1 LDRFLRVMSRRA
13 VTLLLLVVD
22 FAALVVAHSLTELSA
37 KATILLAVIV
47 VVVSAAAR
55 NYRVQ
60 PIWRELAVLG
70 FAALAAGGADTALK
84 LQLGLPVHHGP
95 MVTAA
100 VFLVLAATGRAIVYA
115 SQTGRRAGNV
125 ARDLPG

>member
-1 LDRFLRVMSRRA
+1 MSRRA
-13 VTLLLLVVD
+13 VTPLLLLVD
-22 FAALVVAHSLTELSA
+22 FAALVVAHFLTQLSA
-37 KATILLAVIV
+37 KATILLAVMV

-60 PIWRELAVLG
+60 PIGRELAVLG
-70 FAALAAGGADTALK
+70 CAALAAGGADTALK
-84 LQLGLPVHHGP
+84 LQLGLPVRDGP

-100 VFLVLAATGRAIVYA
+100 VFLVLAAMGRAIVYA

-125 ARDLPG
+125 ARDLPR

>member
-13 VTLLLLVVD
+13 VTPLLLLVD

-60 PIWRELAVLG
+60 PSGPQLAVLG
-70 FAALAAGGADTALK
+70 FAALAAGAPTR
-84 LQLGLPVHHGP
+84 P
-95 MVTAA
+95 
-100 VFLVLAATGRAIVYA
+100 
-115 SQTGRRAGNV
+115 
-125 ARDLPG
+125 